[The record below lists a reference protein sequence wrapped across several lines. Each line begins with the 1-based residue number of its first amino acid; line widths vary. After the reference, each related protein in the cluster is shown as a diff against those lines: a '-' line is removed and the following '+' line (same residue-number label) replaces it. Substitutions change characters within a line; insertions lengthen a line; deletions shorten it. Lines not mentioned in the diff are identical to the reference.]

1 MHERSTV
8 NMREQ
13 AIEDQLHILWR
24 TLPFRAGTDL
34 EGTLSDFQFALQDVS
49 VRAVENVVAALRS
62 GLIDDAS
69 RDFCPKA
76 PKLADYARAEQRRL
90 DAVNR
95 PKAVGYQPVGHQFKN
110 WQEIHRHRAEEL
122 AASGFVCIPNISID
136 EMVAGSKRR
145 RWKPGT
151 QWFWSI
157 SEAWSPS

>member
-24 TLPFRAGTDL
+24 TLPFRGGTDL

-49 VRAVENVVAALRS
+49 VRAVENIVAALRA
-62 GLIDDAS
+62 GLIEDAS

-95 PKAVGYQPVGHQFKN
+95 PKSVGYQPAAHAFKD
-110 WQEIHRHRAEEL
+110 WRIVHRECAAEL
-122 AASGFVCIPNISID
+122 AEKGFVCIPNVSIED
-136 EMVAGSKRR
+136 WVSGGKRR
-145 RWKPGT
+145 RWKAGT
-151 QWFWSI
+151 TWFWSI